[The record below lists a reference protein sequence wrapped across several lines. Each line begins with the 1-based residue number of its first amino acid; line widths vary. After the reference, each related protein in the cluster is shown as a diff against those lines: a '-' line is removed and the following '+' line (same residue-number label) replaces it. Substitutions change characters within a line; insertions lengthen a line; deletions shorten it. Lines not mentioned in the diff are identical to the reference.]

1 MLTGLGQV
9 TTVKAR
15 SDKQSAV
22 AFGVLLAVSSLI
34 TVFSMAFGVYAL
46 VHNVSFSVMSAQI
59 PGVVFAA
66 VGAFLGIRYC
76 LASLK
81 MGSAISGKTF
91 SWKNFKSAKEKPS
104 VH

>member
-1 MLTGLGQV
+1 M
-9 TTVKAR
+9 KAR

-34 TVFSMAFGVYAL
+34 TVFSVAFGVYAL
-46 VHNVSFSVMSAQI
+46 VHNLSFSVMSAQI
-59 PGVVFAA
+59 PGVVFAV

-76 LASLK
+76 LASFK
-81 MGSAISGKTF
+81 MGSVISGKSF
-91 SWKNFKSAKEKPS
+91 SWRNFKSAKEKPA